1 MAWVMSSAEGDQG
14 EDATRLAALY
24 DAYAAD
30 AYQLAY
36 LLTGDRDLAD
46 DLAQEAFVR
55 IVARFGH
62 LRKRD
67 RFEYYL
73 RRTVVNLARSH
84 FRRRSAE
91 ARYLAKQPGRSSAQE
106 IPDIEIRNSLWQL
119 LQQLPIRQRTALVLR
134 FYEDLSEHQT
144 ADVMGVS
151 LRAVNSLVSRGL
163 GTLRRIEGGEEE

>member
-1 MAWVMSSAEGDQG
+1 MSDTEGDQR
-14 EDATRLAALY
+14 EDASRLAALY

-30 AYQLAY
+30 AYHLAY

-46 DLAQEAFVR
+46 DLAQDAFVR

-62 LRKRD
+62 IRRRD

-84 FRRRSAE
+84 FRRRSTE
-91 ARYLAKQPGRSSAQE
+91 ARYLAKQPGRSAAQE
-106 IPDIEIRNSLWQL
+106 MPDIETRNSLMQL
-119 LQQLPIRQRTALVLR
+119 LQELPIRQRTALVLR

-151 LRAVNSLVSRGL
+151 QRAVNAL
-163 GTLRRIEGGEEE
+163 